1 MQWQRHKGGVIVVC
15 CTYIDQ
21 TALSTVSAHCPEVS
35 LLKKKVHAK
44 NAYFGFKVLI
54 SHLAFF
60 FSFFIVFMFF
70 KGKRSLR
77 CKQHLL
83 RWEAENT
90 PSTFSEKNS
99 EKSSFQT
106 VATDTDVGILIC
118 RYGLFLHPRIIL
130 SDLIG
135 RFQLRGTSEVEE
147 VCKYGK

>member
-1 MQWQRHKGGVIVVC
+1 
-15 CTYIDQ
+15 
-21 TALSTVSAHCPEVS
+21 
-35 LLKKKVHAK
+35 
-44 NAYFGFKVLI
+44 
-54 SHLAFF
+54 
-60 FSFFIVFMFF
+60 MFF

-106 VATDTDVGILIC
+106 VATDTDVEILIC